1 MDLIPNQPSNM
12 KLSFPHPLIIMLAF
26 IGIATLLTYVVPAGS
41 YDRIVDEATGREI
54 VVQGSYKQQQS
65 NPVSIGKMFLTVP
78 EGFIEGAEVVIL
90 ILIIGGAFYIVEKT
104 GAFSQGLEV
113 LIFRFKKAK
122 SYLILILGVLFATMG
137 NLSGFQEE
145 IIAMV
150 PLLMV
155 LAHKIGYT
163 KTSIIAF
170 SLGCAVIGGSFGPTN
185 PFGVIIAQKVA
196 EVPVF
201 TGGLYRMV
209 FLILALTFWIAYFIK
224 TGKDNFAP
232 ITLSDVKPKKLSNS
246 HVLILILVGLTFGV
260 MVFGLTNWDWNY
272 NEMSAIF
279 FALGLAAGLIGNL
292 GINGTAR
299 AYSEGFGELIFA
311 GVIVGMAR
319 SIYMVL
325 QEGMVI
331 DTIIL
336 GLFSPLDGLPL
347 GLSGVAMLIG
357 QCILHIPVPSTSG
370 QAVLT
375 MPLLAPI
382 ADLIGMSRQVVVLA
396 YQYGAGLMDLV
407 TPTNGALMAILAA
420 SGISY
425 KEWMKA
431 SWKPILILL
440 IIAAVSIILGIF
452 VFA

>member
-1 MDLIPNQPSNM
+1 
-12 KLSFPHPLIIMLAF
+12 
-26 IGIATLLTYVVPAGS
+26 
-41 YDRIVDEATGREI
+41 
-54 VVQGSYKQQQS
+54 
-65 NPVSIGKMFLTVP
+65 
-78 EGFIEGAEVVIL
+78 
-90 ILIIGGAFYIVEKT
+90 
-104 GAFSQGLEV
+104 
-113 LIFRFKKAK
+113 
-122 SYLILILGVLFATMG
+122 MG

-145 IIAMV
+145 VIAMV

-155 LAHKIGYT
+155 LANKIGYS
-163 KTSIIAF
+163 KTAVIAF
-170 SLGCAVIGGSFGPTN
+170 SLGSAVIGGSFGPTN

-196 EVPVF
+196 QVPVF
-201 TGGLYRMV
+201 SGGLFRMV
-209 FLILALTFWIAYFIK
+209 FLILALSFWIGYFIRN
-224 TGKDNFAP
+224 GKDKSILEN
-232 ITLSDVKPKKLSNS
+232 ISDKVPKKLSKT
-246 HVLILILVGLTFGV
+246 HVLILILVGLTFGI

-279 FALGLAAGLIGNL
+279 FALGLAVGLIGNL
-292 GINGTAR
+292 GINGTAK
-299 AYSEGFGELIFA
+299 AYSEGFGEMIFA

-336 GLFSPLDGLPL
+336 GLFSPLEGLPL
-347 GLSGVAMLIG
+347 SLSGISMLVG

-425 KEWMKA
+425 KEWIKVA
-431 SWKPILILL
+431 WKPILILL
-440 IIAAVSIILGIF
+440 LIASSSILVGIIAF
-452 VFA
+452 